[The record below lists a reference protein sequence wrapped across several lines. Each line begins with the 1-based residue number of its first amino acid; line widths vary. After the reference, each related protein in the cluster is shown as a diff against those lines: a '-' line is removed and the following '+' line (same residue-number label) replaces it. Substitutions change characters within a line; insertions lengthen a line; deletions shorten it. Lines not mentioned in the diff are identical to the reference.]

1 VCRQPGQLRD
11 PNAVCPAVE
20 AVQRGAGGGQV
31 CGGVDRTQQSLPY
44 QAAVTSLRGRRRSV
58 LRSRAQP
65 RPVNCSAATISSLR
79 IPYRGSCLRPGGLL
93 HMRGCDV
100 SMAALWLLRQHTTRV
115 QLCALYQSYH
125 AGARAEETAERAK
138 LLLNRAGLHRQPSDP
153 HSASLDRKCFPTVQP
168 NPERRTDQ
176 RLRWSRPMWSPPP
189 ESNRRPHPYHGCALP
204 TELGGRVSAFA
215 LAVSL

>member
-31 CGGVDRTQQSLPY
+31 CGGVDRTQQFLALPGGRDLLKGVAGG
-44 QAAVTSLRGRRRSV
+44 QSCGAALSPRLVT
-58 LRSRAQP
+58 
-65 RPVNCSAATISSLR
+65 CSAALSSSLR
-79 IPYRGSCLRPGGLL
+79 IPYSGSCLRPGGLL
-93 HMRGCDV
+93 HMRGC
-100 SMAALWLLRQHTTRV
+100 MYLWLLRQHTTRV

-153 HSASLDRKCFPTVQP
+153 HTASLDRKCFPTVQP

-176 RLRWSRPMWSPPP
+176 RLRWSGPMWSPPP
-189 ESNRRPHPYHGCALP
+189 ESNRRPHPYHRCA
-204 TELGGRVSAFA
+204 GGSRRRAAPHVSPQSRRQEA
-215 LAVSL
+215 L